1 MARISKE
8 TYGKILEQ
16 LGYAQHPQ
24 NKNLYMMTV
33 RNTQYLVDLK
43 GYEPVVFKKGDGI
56 ERITDPEDSIISN
69 TTSVLL
75 AGKIPTERSGPIDPE
90 VDQEYIR
97 SIPENSEDETADSQT
112 IGGDSPSG
120 MTVDCPD
127 DPEEDEFINE
137 EPPMEVIDP
146 VVEEPEVKKP
156 AEVAAIP
163 DDVQVFHSIQTMD
176 LQLAEAGKIKIGKK
190 RELKPGEDPNAFRA
204 PTKLDHFIVTTTEYD
219 KKTGDLKLDDRIMSK
234 LEPNCRRLR
243 ISFPYD
249 DINLNFQSSFARYT
263 KTKCLCR
270 GDGKYARTHEGQVIT
285 CNPETCGF
293 GRNGANTCKPSAILS
308 VLLEDVP
315 GIGGVYKFRTTSWNS
330 IRNIYSSL
338 IFITSKITGGILAG
352 IPLDLVLIPKTVQ
365 IPGGK
370 GTTEIYMVNIEMP
383 RTISELRQ
391 LAKDEARMRAETLID
406 IRSMETEAA
415 RRLAAPV
422 PVEPEEVT
430 EYTKEFHPELYQEA

>member
-1 MARISKE
+1 MVRISKE
-8 TYGKILEQ
+8 TYGKILET
-16 LGYAQHPQ
+16 LGYEQHPQ
-24 NKNLYMMTV
+24 NKNLYLMTV
-33 RNTQYLVDLK
+33 GMEQYAVDLK
-43 GYEPVVFKKGDGI
+43 GYEPVVFKKGKGI
-56 ERITDPEDSIISN
+56 EREMDPEDEIISN
-69 TTSVLL
+69 TTAVLL
-75 AGKIPTERSGPIDPE
+75 SGKIPTERSGPIDPE

-97 SIPENSEDETADSQT
+97 SIPENSEDETADSQPN
-112 IGGDSPSG
+112 GEDPSLG

-127 DPEEDEFINE
+127 GPEEDDFINE

-146 VVEEPEVKKP
+146 VVEEPKKKTVDI
-156 AEVAAIP
+156 ASIP
-163 DDVQVFHSIQTMD
+163 GGVQILCSIQTMD

-190 RELKPGEDPNAFRA
+190 RDLRQGEDPKAFRP
-204 PTKLDHFIVTTTEYD
+204 PTKLDHFIITTTEFD
-219 KKTGDLKLDDRIMSK
+219 SKTGDLKQDEKIMQK
-234 LEPNCRRLR
+234 IGQECRRLH

-285 CNPETCGF
+285 CNPDACEF
-293 GRNGANTCKPSAILS
+293 GRNGANTCKPSAVLS
-308 VLLEDVP
+308 VILEDVP

-352 IPLDLVLIPKTVQ
+352 IPLDMVLIPKTVQ
-365 IPGGK
+365 LPDGK
-370 GTTEIYMVNIEMP
+370 GTTVIYMVNIEMP

-391 LAKDEARMRAETLID
+391 LAKDEARIRAETLID

-422 PVEPEEVT
+422 PEDPVDVKAYT
-430 EYTKEFHPELYQEA
+430 EEFHPELYQA